1 MANSRTEAKELP
13 CLFKF
18 LIGDYPGSE
27 LAKCETLEKQKW
39 RHADAPMVVNKAKAL
54 VKYLPK
60 LSPFLN
66 SLTDYSVCQKHYNNI
81 IVKNFVLE
89 QLEKVGDSVFF
100 IPMKKNKKKIELSN
114 NEPNFC
120 DFEVQV
126 SLPDPEYE
134 SLIKKINEL
143 ERLNKQLLLE
153 NEILKKQLNNKYDNQ
168 QVRVEAAI
176 EIAKRERNA
185 LYNDVVKLI
194 NDRERFHLDSL
205 LNYSPSK
212 WLMMRNP
219 VVVEFIKTLTFNEN
233 EDHYEVEKLFKCAVV
248 IDNIYGI
255 RHLKYVSSINLA
267 LSAIKYSIA
276 KSKTIIDI
284 DGHIINA
291 GGFTKFI
298 KWQETLAGN
307 SEPFPNGLVFMAF
320 DNEQKG
326 QKNYLDR
333 GYNKVIF
340 HTVTSFVLFN
350 FNPTNQI
357 QNFENPWLHQ
367 NLNVSQIESLFGLT
381 PEMQVLLDRQ
391 LHDYLSFILTEL
403 CEEKKEDINVI
414 DDLVINQSARTS
426 NQKQCRECGKTEI
439 ENSKRKCPQCH
450 AKLPTLAE
458 TQQEKEQT
466 ISDKKDKKDSNKPLI
481 FRPYQPNTSISDKST
496 SSISIPQNLEPQG
509 GVKIPDILVPDPLP
523 INPNSV
529 ENIRKVFDHIQNI
542 SGINSGNRKWIVV
555 VCDGLPY
562 HYAQKFKNEYPSII
576 LLPGPLHEEMNMLK
590 AFVELNW

>member
-1 MANSRTEAKELP
+1 
-13 CLFKF
+13 
-18 LIGDYPGSE
+18 
-27 LAKCETLEKQKW
+27 
-39 RHADAPMVVNKAKAL
+39 MVVNKAKAL

-60 LSPFLN
+60 LSLFLN
-66 SLTDYSVCQKHYNNI
+66 SLTDYFVCQKHYNNI

-114 NEPNFC
+114 NELNFC

-176 EIAKRERNA
+176 EIAKRERNT

-194 NDRERFHLDSL
+194 ND
-205 LNYSPSK
+205 P
-212 WLMMRNP
+212 
-219 VVVEFIKTLTFNEN
+219 
-233 EDHYEVEKLFKCAVV
+233 
-248 IDNIYGI
+248 
-255 RHLKYVSSINLA
+255 

-326 QKNYLDR
+326 QKNYLDH

-403 CEEKKEDINVI
+403 CEEKKKDINVI

-426 NQKQCRECGKTEI
+426 NQKQCREYGKTEI

-509 GVKIPDILVPDPLP
+509 SVKIPDILVPDPLP

-562 HYAQKFKNEYPSII
+562 HYAQKFKNEYPCII